1 MSVSVDLAVLHL
13 LCSRLCHDLVGPVGA
28 ISNGLEL
35 MREFG
40 AQDDESMELVGD
52 SAAQLS
58 ARLQLFRVAY
68 GMASGAARS
77 VADVRGLVKPW
88 CETEGIT
95 LDWPPGGQDGTA
107 LSLTGIKLVLN
118 TALLAKE
125 CLVRD
130 GGLSVSL
137 VPEGGEMRMTL
148 VAAGP
153 GARVKEEVAEGLS
166 PDLAV
171 DALTPRN
178 VQGYFTRILAR
189 AAGGDLDVS
198 SEPDRVGFVAPVPLE
213 A

>member
-1 MSVSVDLAVLHL
+1 MTVPVDLAVLHL

-40 AQDDESMELVGD
+40 DQDDESMELVGG

-77 VADVRGLVKPW
+77 VGDVRGLVKPW
-88 CETEGIT
+88 CEIEGMT
-95 LDWPPGGQDGTA
+95 LDWPQDAQDGTP

-130 GGLSVSL
+130 GGLVVSL
-137 VPEGGEMRMTL
+137 APEGGAMRMTL
-148 VAAGP
+148 AAAGP
-153 GARVKEEVAEGLS
+153 GARLKDEVAEGLS
-166 PDLAV
+166 PDLAI

-189 AAGGDLDVS
+189 AVGGDLEVS
-198 SEPDRVGFVAPVPLE
+198 SEPDRVSFAAAVPLE
-213 A
+213 E